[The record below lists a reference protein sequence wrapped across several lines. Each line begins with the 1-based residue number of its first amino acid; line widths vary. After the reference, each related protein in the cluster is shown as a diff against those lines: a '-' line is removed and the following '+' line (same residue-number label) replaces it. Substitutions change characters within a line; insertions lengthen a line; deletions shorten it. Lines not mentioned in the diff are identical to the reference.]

1 MIPVSVENVSLSAV
15 GASAAILIL
24 LFVALEIISL
34 IQVAILSRDCARIKA
49 QMLELEKKNDIY

>member
-34 IQVAILSRDCARIKA
+34 IQVAILSKDCAKIKMKLA
-49 QMLELEKKNDIY
+49 ELEDKNEFS